1 MRGRKRGKKITTH
14 KKVKVE
20 ALGVWRAVDERLRL
34 WESVAKWEG
43 TVVRSQ

>member
-1 MRGRKRGKKITTH
+1 MRGRKRKKITTH
-14 KKVKVE
+14 KKVEVE
-20 ALGVWRAVDERLRL
+20 ALGVWRVVDERLRL